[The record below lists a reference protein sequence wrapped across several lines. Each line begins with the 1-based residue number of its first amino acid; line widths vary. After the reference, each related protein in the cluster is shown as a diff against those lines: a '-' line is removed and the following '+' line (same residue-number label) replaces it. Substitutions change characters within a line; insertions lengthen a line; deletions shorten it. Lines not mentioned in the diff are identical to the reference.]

1 MTQVVDKYERFEAA
15 TQKVVQKNGQLC
27 YTFRMPAESTIQKYL
42 GKLGVEPEAVSVY
55 LQLVRHGYSSALQLA
70 KATAISRTQIYRH
83 LETLQQHGLAS
94 AEQLSYG
101 TLYRPMPI
109 ENIEGLLAN
118 REAETAAI
126 RRNLGAMTAELQAI
140 AGGSGP
146 KATVQHY
153 YGLAGLKQANWNI
166 TKADGEY
173 RCFEVAHL
181 SAHVDQAFARRHR
194 ERCIEKELTS
204 YDLTNDTVV
213 RAKQLEPFEPS
224 RTFLRHVDPAVLTI
238 NYEIVLYNTVV
249 TLLDFNEQMAVE
261 MTHPAYSTMMR
272 QLFDAMW
279 AQATPLEITP

>member
-1 MTQVVDKYERFEAA
+1 MNQ
-15 TQKVVQKNGQLC
+15 
-27 YTFRMPAESTIQKYL
+27 AEVIKKYL
-42 GKLGVEPEAVSVY
+42 GKLGIDPETVTVY
-55 LQLVRHGYSSALQLA
+55 LELVKRGYSSALQLA
-70 KATAISRTQIYRH
+70 KATKISRTQTYRH

-126 RRNLGAMTAELQAI
+126 RRNLSAMATALQAI

-153 YGLAGLKQANWNI
+153 YGPAGIKQANWNI
-166 TKADGEY
+166 TKAEKEFKV
-173 RCFEVAHL
+173 FEAAHL
-181 SAHVDQAFARRHR
+181 SFHLDQAFARHHR
-194 ERCIEKELTS
+194 ERCIERGLTS

-213 RAKQLEPFEPS
+213 RAKDIEPYEPS
-224 RTFLRHVDPAVLTI
+224 RTFLRHIDPEVLTI
-238 NYEIVLYNTVV
+238 NYEIVLYNNV
-249 TLLDFNEQMAVE
+249 TLLLDYREQMAVE
-261 MTHPAYSTMMR
+261 MTHPAFSAMMR

-279 AQATPLEITP
+279 AQATPLEIK